1 MVLEDCRESFENEVM
16 VGKRVKLGRVLLGPK
31 RELVNAMGLLA
42 ASKWLNLQTLTN
54 YLIDWYE

>member
-1 MVLEDCRESFENEVM
+1 VVLEDCQESFENEVT
-16 VGKRVKLGRVLLGPK
+16 GKRVELGRVLLGSK